1 MNYKLLILLIFANI
15 PVYILYGKMIFKD
28 WEDFG
33 EAIGF
38 IFKLPLFAALDG
50 EYWDQ
55 RWAGMKLLAWLSLCF
70 ITIYLEYTKLGKIT
84 GWW

>member
-1 MNYKLLILLIFANI
+1 MNYKLLILLILANI

-28 WEDFG
+28 WD
-33 EAIGF
+33 
-38 IFKLPLFAALDG
+38 D
-50 EYWDQ
+50 
-55 RWAGMKLLAWLSLCF
+55 LCV